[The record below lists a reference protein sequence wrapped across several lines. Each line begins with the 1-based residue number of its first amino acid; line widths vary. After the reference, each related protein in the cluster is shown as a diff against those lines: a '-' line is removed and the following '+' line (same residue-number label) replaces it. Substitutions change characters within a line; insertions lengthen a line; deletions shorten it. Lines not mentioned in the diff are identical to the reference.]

1 MTRPM
6 RECSLRITNRL
17 GLHARAAAR
26 LVRLASQYKSQIR
39 LTRTDVD
46 HEPADA
52 KSIFGVLLL
61 AAAPGTPLRL
71 TAEGPEE
78 EQATSSISRLVEDKF
93 GED

>member
-1 MTRPM
+1 ML
-6 RECSLRITNRL
+6 ECSLRITNRL

-26 LVRLASQYKSQIR
+26 LVRLANQHRSRILLS
-39 LTRTDVD
+39 RTDIE

-61 AAAPGTPLRL
+61 AAAQGTLLRV
-71 TAEGPEE
+71 TADGPDE
-78 EQATSSISRLVEDKF
+78 EQALHSISRLIEDKF